1 MNTCAVCNTYLGNL
15 TTHGGE
21 KQQYCSSACRQKAYR
36 WRANIP
42 QEWRSMARF
51 TRADGKRPI
60 QADGTP
66 ASSTNPDT
74 WDTFEHVTE
83 GAGNGFGIMLGD
95 GLACYDL
102 DHILDADGNIKADH
116 EGAIILERLAQSDYL
131 YAEVSQ
137 SGDGLHIF
145 VASTAPSWKHDGV
158 EFYSHS
164 RFIRLTGN
172 RYRVRR
178 QHGYQRH
185 TSIRKQRTPQR

>member
-1 MNTCAVCNTYLGNL
+1 MV
-15 TTHGGE
+15 
-21 KQQYCSSACRQKAYR
+21 
-36 WRANIP
+36 
-42 QEWRSMARF
+42 RF

-60 QADGTP
+60 QPDGTP
-66 ASSTNPDT
+66 ASSTNPAT
-74 WDTFEHVTE
+74 WTTFEHVTD
-83 GAGNGFGIMLGD
+83 GAGNGYGIMLGD

-102 DHILDADGNIKADH
+102 DHILNEDGTIKADH

-137 SGDGLHIF
+137 SGEGLHIF
-145 VASTAPSWKHDGV
+145 VSSSEPSWKHEGV

-172 RYRVRR
+172 RYRLRR

-185 TSIRKQRTPQR
+185 QAIRKQRETQR